1 MGSGC
6 GSACGAVGPSIH
18 LSGGPVRSSARVLRH
33 VRTHR
38 PTTAPSNLARMP
50 EKTQGFTEDQE
61 EVFQLFD
68 TKGDGLIQVTQV
80 VDVLRALGQN
90 PTEGDVKKLVQSTN
104 SKGGPD
110 ARVTFETFLPLLQAV
125 SGKKI
130 TDTVDDFVEGLRHFD
145 KEGNGRISAIEL
157 RHLLTG
163 LGEKMSEE
171 EAEQLIHGKEDSQ
184 GNINYEE
191 FVKMVLAQ

>member
-1 MGSGC
+1 MGTLPPPS
-6 GSACGAVGPSIH
+6 SRSTLASSLQSTRIHPIQSTMATVRVFFDVTADGAPLGKVI
-18 LSGGPVRSSARVLRH
+18 
-33 VRTHR
+33 
-38 PTTAPSNLARMP
+38 M
-50 EKTQGFTEDQE
+50 E
-61 EVFQLFD
+61 
-68 TKGDGLIQVTQV
+68 
-80 VDVLRALGQN
+80 LRALGQN

-171 EAEQLIHGKEDSQ
+171 EVEQLIHGKEDSQ